1 MKRSSGVYQIKNKIT
16 EKFYIGSAVNLK
28 ARWTQHKGKLR
39 LQIHPN
45 KYLQASWNLH
55 GEEAFEFIILEEC
68 TREDLP
74 TLEQKWLD
82 QTQCYDRNVGY
93 NLYKIAGSPL
103 GSKWTE
109 ERKEAARIR
118 MTGFK
123 HTEEA
128 KSRMKEIQ
136 SNRPKEIGAKISA
149 GKMGHK
155 QSEETKLKIKI
166 ANIHLNDKN
175 FREKQKAS
183 VRKPHKWPHGF
194 ICKCRECLD
203 KKNEYNRNY
212 RKAKEAKNVQT
223 I

>member
-1 MKRSSGVYQIKNKIT
+1 MNSGIYKIFNIVT

-39 LQIHPN
+39 LNIHPN
-45 KYLQASWNLH
+45 KFLQASWNLH
-55 GEEAFEFIILEEC
+55 GEEAFEFVILEEC
-68 TREDLP
+68 DKQDLS

-82 QTQCYDRNVGY
+82 DTQCCDRNIGY

-103 GSKWTE
+103 GSKWSE
-109 ERKEAARIR
+109 ERKIKARER
-118 MTGFK
+118 MTGFR

-128 KSRMKEIQ
+128 KAKMREIQ

-149 GKMGHK
+149 GKIGYKH
-155 QSEETKLKIKI
+155 SEETKAKIKL
-166 ANIHLNDKN
+166 ANIHLTSAEL
-175 FREKQKAS
+175 RAKQKVS
-183 VRKPHKWPHGF
+183 VSKPDKWPHGF
-194 ICKCRECLD
+194 VCKCRECLN

-212 RKAKEAKNVQT
+212 RKAIKEAQNVQ

>member
-1 MKRSSGVYQIKNKIT
+1 MSSGIYKILNKIT
-16 EKFYIGSAVNLK
+16 EKFYIGSAVNFK

-39 LQIHPN
+39 LNIHPN
-45 KYLQASWNLH
+45 AFLQSSWNLH
-55 GEEAFEFIILEEC
+55 GEEAFEFIVLEKC
-68 TREDLP
+68 SKQDL
-74 TLEQKWLD
+74 LIAEQKWLD
-82 QTQCYDRNVGY
+82 DTQCYDRNIGY
-93 NLYKIAGSPL
+93 NLYRIAGSPL
-103 GSKWTE
+103 GSKWSE
-109 ERKEAARIR
+109 ERKAKAKKR

-128 KSRMKEIQ
+128 KARMKEIQ

-155 QSEETKLKIKI
+155 QSEETKLKIKA

-175 FREKQKAS
+175 FREKQKLS
-183 VRKPHKWPHGF
+183 VSKPDKWPHGI

-203 KKNEYNRNY
+203 KKNEYNKNY
-212 RKAKEAKNVQT
+212 RKAIKEAQNVQA